1 LYDNNDID
9 GERFEDV
16 ISEYIKNGF
25 VQIIDWRGVKGTST
39 YYGIMDSCYQTYH
52 NEYDWQIF
60 YELDEFLYLKDYQNI
75 KSFLNQNKFNKC
87 QSIQLNWVHMSDNNQ
102 IYYENK
108 SLSERFPKPGKNVV
122 KNKKNKICYVKTII
136 RGHLKNINIT
146 NNHLLS
152 NSLKACNG
160 LGRKSRLE
168 DILRVKPDYEYYY
181 IKHYYSKTIQEFIE
195 KLQRGDLLRGNSN
208 EVIEWAI
215 EKFFYINEITETK
228 IKYIQDKLG
237 SKYNL
242 SKYISQLS

>member
-1 LYDNNDID
+1 MYDNNDID
-9 GERFEDV
+9 GERFEDA
-16 ISEYIKNGF
+16 ISEYINNGF

-39 YYGIMDSCYQTYH
+39 YYGIMDSCYQAYH

-60 YELDEFLYLKDYQNI
+60 YEIDEFLYLKDYQNI
-75 KSFLNQNKFNKC
+75 KKFLNQNKFNKC
-87 QSIQLNWVHMSDNNQ
+87 QSIQLNWVHMSDNNK

-108 SLSERFPKPGKNVV
+108 SLSARFPKVGKNVV
-122 KNKKNKICYVKTII
+122 KNKKNKICYIKTII

-146 NNHLLS
+146 HNHILS

-160 LGRKSRLE
+160 LGRKSRLKG
-168 DILRVKPDYEYYY
+168 ILRVKPDYEYYY
-181 IKHYYSKTIQEFIE
+181 IKHYYSKTVQEFIE

-208 EVIEWAI
+208 DVIEWAI

-237 SKYNL
+237 HEYNL